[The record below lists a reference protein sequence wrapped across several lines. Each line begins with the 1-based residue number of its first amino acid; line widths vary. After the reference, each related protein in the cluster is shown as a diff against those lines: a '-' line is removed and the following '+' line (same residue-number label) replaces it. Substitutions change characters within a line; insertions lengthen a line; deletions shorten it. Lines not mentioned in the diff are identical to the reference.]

1 MALVSGLI
9 ETFLVRIWDFMMLS
23 FVIIVLQILHL
34 FGWMLSMTI
43 LYIKLYDRR
52 FIFLRSS
59 LNDRWGVSL
68 FFIVCDKIE

>member
-9 ETFLVRIWDFMMLS
+9 ETFLVRIWDSMMLS
-23 FVIIVLQILHL
+23 FVISVLQILHL
-34 FGWMLSMTI
+34 YGWMLSMTI

-59 LNDRWGVSL
+59 LNDRWGISYLLL
-68 FFIVCDKIE
+68 FVIR